1 MNKKIFFSVDGT
13 TFMDFIRGEI
23 YNAVF
28 RQYGEGYAIGCFD
41 YYETERAL
49 HQGYSYLVTLSMAHF
64 SFDLYRN
71 GYEIYLCYKDKQI
84 KIEPHMDLGDGSNKD
99 IKPTNNLLKLFL
111 AGTFDKLLGIE
122 YKK

>member
-1 MNKKIFFSVDGT
+1 MNKKIFFAVDGT
-13 TFMDFIRGEI
+13 TFMDIVEKQAFDVGRSKE
-23 YNAVF
+23 
-28 RQYGEGYAIGCFD
+28 CFD
-41 YYETERAL
+41 YIGTEKAIS
-49 HQGYSYLVTLSMAHF
+49 QQYSFVVTLSMAHL
-64 SFDLYRN
+64 SFDLYEK

-99 IKPTNNLLKLFL
+99 IKVTNNLLKLFL